1 MVSKGQQQQQVL
13 NYFQLKNVVNKNEE
27 EVPDRNKDE
36 S

>member
-1 MVSKGQQQQQVL
+1 MVSKGQQQQVL
-13 NYFQLKNVVNKNEE
+13 SHLQLKNIVNKNEE